1 MRQTQKVGPEFRLR
15 NDHELRPQN
24 SQVRKNGKRE
34 INRKIEDVIFAEAFA
49 GQRLS
54 AIRGGGNDDPML
66 RKAAAKFFDQA
77 TDRKSLPD
85 RDGMA
90 PDSRSALSR
99 RASSPQ
105 P

>member
-77 TDRKSLPD
+77 TDREYFSDRNGMTPD
-85 RDGMA
+85 YWLR
-90 PDSRSALSR
+90 LSR
-99 RASSPQ
+99 TASST
-105 P
+105 